1 MSRRIKKYELTQNG
15 RKYFLTN
22 QIEGDVVKITCKE
35 IGIPNP
41 PLFLGAFSLDQLR
54 QLNTI
59 FNSINTISDA
69 QKLFNKT
76 VENQRVSVEPGD
88 KIINIILYFSKDS
101 ETEESLTMKIELTKD
116 IIYNKPVVYQ
126 SFTQSPPSPLKQ
138 LPTQVVSKTT
148 ETTTKPTYSPLKRLP
163 DTHVNVPQM
172 QTVTTPTKEI
182 YSNSQENYQNYDNL
196 DLNSNIQTENE
207 DYNALIASAFGH
219 LTSPA
224 NTTETQNQDLNKY
237 FIDNHYQINY
247 DKPYITPV
255 IEEPQIT
262 YDPNITSP
270 KREQIQYVIP
280 GSPST
285 AEITFHAVPSKKNPD
300 ILQQQQKIVET
311 KTTTTT
317 QQYNPVTQNQNVDIS
332 IYNQKISE
340 LQNETDKIKGEYNIL
355 KGESNKLNEEIGQL
369 KGKIHILLEENKIL
383 REKNDYRP
391 NEKQIHEI
399 SILKE
404 ENEKLKKKLEQY
416 IAVQNTFDEYKK
428 LKEEEINYLKL
439 QIEEL
444 LKSQKKSDE
453 ILFNKQKENDDLN
466 NQIKELKNNLHYS
479 ESQSLLHQQQLQA
492 KNKMG
497 KQVLTI
503 HDTRTE
509 LVKGDIIDSTSE
521 LELLTRKICKKHRK
535 VILDLLYK
543 ATVDSDKATAFHNK
557 CDFANRTLVLVKSG
571 NGKRFGGYTSCNWR
585 GDSIEK
591 KDEDAFVF
599 SLDKMQI
606 YDIIPGEDAI
616 GCYPRYGPVFLGCQ
630 IRIYDEFFTYGGST
644 FERGANYNTQED
656 YELTGGLKKF
666 KVKEIEVYSVEF
678 E

>member
-15 RKYFLTN
+15 RKYFLTD

-41 PLFLGAFSLDQLR
+41 PLYLGAFSLDQLR
-54 QLNTI
+54 QLSTI

-76 VENQRVSVEPGD
+76 VENQRVSVEHGD
-88 KIINIILYFSKDS
+88 KIINIILYFSKKS
-101 ETEESLTMKIELTKD
+101 ESDDSLTMKIELTKD

-126 SFTQSPPSPLKQ
+126 SYTQSPPSPLKQ
-138 LPTQVVSKTT
+138 LPAQVISKTT
-148 ETTTKPTYSPLKRLP
+148 ETTSKPTYSPLKRLP
-163 DTHVNVPQM
+163 DTYVNLPQM
-172 QTVTTPTKEI
+172 QKVTTPTKEI
-182 YSNSQENYQNYDNL
+182 YSNSEENYKNYDNL
-196 DLNSNIQTENE
+196 DLNNNIQMETE
-207 DYNALIASAFGH
+207 DYNALIASVFGH
-219 LTSPA
+219 STSSP
-224 NTTETQNQDLNKY
+224 NKTETQNQDLNKY
-237 FIDNHYQINY
+237 FIDNHYQIDY
-247 DKPYITPV
+247 EKPYITPV

-262 YDPNITSP
+262 YDPIITSP

-285 AEITFHAVPSKKNPD
+285 AEISFHAVPSKKNPD
-300 ILQQQQKIVET
+300 IHQQQQKIVQ
-311 KTTTTT
+311 TTTTT
-317 QQYNPVTQNQNVDIS
+317 QQYNPVTQNQNFDIS

-340 LQNETDKIKGEYNIL
+340 LQNETGKIKEEYNIL

-369 KGKIHILLEENKIL
+369 KGKIHILLEENKVL

-416 IAVQNTFDEYKK
+416 ISVQNTFDEYKK

-444 LKSQKKSDE
+444 LKSQKKTDE
-453 ILFNKQKENDDLN
+453 ILFNKQKENNDLN
-466 NQIKELKNNLHYS
+466 NQIKELEKNLHNS
-479 ESQSLLHQQQLQA
+479 ESQSLLHQQQLQG

-535 VILDLLYK
+535 IILDLLYK

-557 CDFANRTLVLVKSG
+557 CDFANRTLVLVKSE

-616 GCYPRYGPVFLGCQ
+616 GCYPKYGPVFLGCQ
-630 IRIYDEFFTYGGST
+630 IRIYDDFFTYGGST

-656 YELTGGLKKF
+656 FELSGGLKNF